1 MEVILTCDLA
11 MPTTR
16 GGRPPGKAQVC
27 REAGLRLHDLSFAR
41 SVVQGLAPTVAA
53 QRYLPDSLVDE
64 RVASAHL
71 RHVLQIAVDILGG
84 IAEQTAANALLA
96 FTGITNH
103 KRNQQLATHRLLRNL
118 FPASPVWTSSPRR

>member
-84 IAEQTAANALLA
+84 IAEQTAVRHLFNASKKLDCVNKHQAVLKA
-96 FTGITNH
+96 
-103 KRNQQLATHRLLRNL
+103 LRLKLI
-118 FPASPVWTSSPRR
+118 W